1 MVDNNQP
8 VIRQRNA
15 SVLPITLTTFAV
27 SSLLA
32 VLLWNNLAPYNS
44 TSTVVPVPAQP
55 SPTIVV
61 PATPV
66 VTEWQTFALVNGDN
80 LNQFLLRHHATRADI
95 KAIMS
100 IPSVRHSVRHLPAGG
115 EVALKLNDQSELVG
129 LKLPLKHGE
138 TITLS
143 RTDNGFKRDTLA
155 NSTVEATKSTDIIP
169 NTSPKPQEI
178 SSTTQFKDAV
188 ASGTVGFSL
197 ASALRRQGLPSSFA
211 AQLNQIFAWKLNF
224 SKDLHHS
231 SHFNIVYQVEEHNGQ
246 RIDTGHILAAEITT
260 DGKTYTALGFMNP
273 KGQIHYYTPDGQSLE
288 GSSFSRAPVHYDR
301 VSSPFSLDRL
311 QPILHIRRPHE
322 GVDLAAPAGSSVHVV
337 SDGVVKFIGRDAGYG
352 NLVVVDHGHGIS
364 TRYAHLARFE
374 PGVHVGSRVSQ
385 GETVGFVGSTGL
397 ATGPHLHFEYRING
411 RAVNPMTIDLPSG
424 NYIAHNEKQAFYSES
439 KVLEKELDGFKTNR
453 LA

>member
-1 MVDNNQP
+1 MVDNSQP

-32 VLLWNNLAPYNS
+32 ALLWNNLASYNS
-44 TSTVVPVPAQP
+44 TSSVIPVPVQAT
-55 SPTIVV
+55 PTIEV

-115 EVALKLNDQSELVG
+115 EVAFKLNDQSELVG

-138 TITLS
+138 TLTLS

-155 NSTVEATKSTDIIP
+155 NSTANTTQNTDIIP
-169 NTSPKPQEI
+169 SASPKPQEI
-178 SSTTQFKDAV
+178 SSTTQLKDAI
-188 ASGTVGFSL
+188 ATGTIGFSL
-197 ASALRRQGLPSSFA
+197 AGALRHAGLPSNFA
-211 AQLNQIFAWKLNF
+211 PQLKQIFAEKLNF
-224 SKDLHHS
+224 SKDIRHG
-231 SHFNIVYQVEEHNGQ
+231 SHFNIVYQVEEHNGK

-273 KGQIHYYTPDGQSLE
+273 KGQISYYTPDGQSLE
-288 GSSFSRAPVHYDR
+288 GSNFSRTPVHYDR
-301 VSSPFSLDRL
+301 VSSPFSLDRM

-337 SDGVVKFIGRDAGYG
+337 SDGVVKFVGRDAGYG

-374 PGVHVGSRVSQ
+374 PGIHVGSRVSQ

-411 RAVNPMTIDLPSG
+411 HAVNPMTVALPSG
-424 NYIAHNEKQAFYSES
+424 HTIPHNEKQAFFAES
-439 KVLEKELDGFKTNR
+439 KILEKELDGFKTSR